1 MGVVL
6 DDEPQVTEETIKQDI
21 AEEIGY
27 EFPELRETSEIDD
40 VGFFEG
46 LIPNLKLMMVRDD
59 NTKAEVMKRSFGDD
73 KRFGGVF
80 SDEYD
85 NPIIVWNNE
94 PYYVNKPGIS
104 GTDIGTFAG
113 EVIKFLP
120 ASKYVGGAKTLGG
133 TIARGVAGYT
143 GTEVA
148 SQAIEKAVAPESAKK
163 KSEESVLKGR
173 AEDVAKSV
181 GVGVATDVALP
192 PAARIV
198 GKGLRQVVD
207 PIAKGISEKLTFPK
221 FEKVDLVEDEVPLT
235 LGQETRDPE
244 ILTKE
249 DIIRGSSVSS
259 KAKDILVNFDEIQLN
274 QVKKMARNLQEEF
287 GTGQKEIL
295 DSGDPVTASAET
307 IQDIASSRAK
317 QLKKQSKEGYT
328 EVKEAVDVDT
338 GNPFVVANE
347 EGSKDVAVNIIN
359 NVRKEQID
367 SDILQEMPLLSKELS
382 RLERVVKTGKWN
394 ADKKGVQDLN
404 DVWRFQ
410 KNLNIL
416 VRKAEAG
423 SDEKRILGIIK
434 NDLDNAVY
442 ENVDNAFL
450 TGDLVY
456 LDKLKNATGLYRQYL
471 GLTGKATAKDPIGKS
486 ANKILQKITNP
497 DYSPQDVATALFG
510 HAKFNTKSEMKQV
523 INILKRG
530 LPKEEAKE
538 VMTLLKD
545 AVLEKAFTNPRTGQV
560 TRKNIIDN
568 YRQVFEKNKFVI
580 DELFSAE
587 EIARIK
593 AFRDK
598 VVPSLDAE
606 LRQNPSGSA
615 YTMISALQQS
625 GILSFTRAVPF
636 LRDIKIGAGEMADI
650 SAAENSV
657 KQYIKRKQMPL
668 FSVSTQSIIR
678 NQTEKEP
685 ALPEDTERFDE
696 DKISAVQK
704 PMKVASSPTAPD
716 VNILLQSENAQQAM
730 AQGAKDMGMAPMPLA
745 PMPTAQAPMPPQ
757 GGLANLQQAQQ
768 FGALFPQDSMGQLIA
783 QGKPNV

>member
-1 MGVVL
+1 MVEFS
-6 DDEPQVTEETIKQDI
+6 DRPKVTEETIKQDV

-27 EFPELRETSEIDD
+27 EFPEFKETSEIDD

-46 LIPNLKLMMVRDD
+46 LIPNVKLMMVRDD

-85 NPIIVWNNE
+85 NPIVVWNDE
-94 PYYVNKPGIS
+94 PYYVNKPGVS
-104 GTDIGTFAG
+104 ATDIGTFAG

-163 KSEESVLKGR
+163 KSEESMLKGR

-192 PAARIV
+192 PAARVV
-198 GKGLRQVVD
+198 GKGLRKAID

-274 QVKKMARNLQEEF
+274 QVKKMSRNLQEEF

-295 DSGDPVTASAET
+295 DSGDPVAASAET

-317 QLKKQSKEGYT
+317 ELKKQSKEGYT
-328 EVKEAVDVDT
+328 EVKEAVDVDSGT
-338 GNPFVVANE
+338 PFVVADE

-471 GLTGKATAKDPIGKS
+471 GLTGKATAKDPLGKS

-568 YRQVFEKNKFVI
+568 YKQVFEKNKFVI
-580 DELFSAE
+580 DELFSKE
-587 EIARIK
+587 EISRIK

-678 NQTEKEP
+678 NQTEREP

-704 PMKVASSPTAPD
+704 PMQVATSPTAPD
-716 VNILLQSENAQQAM
+716 VNILLQSDNAQQAM
-730 AQGAKDMGMAPMPLA
+730 AQGAKDMGMPAMPPA

-768 FGALFPQDSMGQLIA
+768 FGALFPQDAMGQLIA